1 MTGEE
6 DLIVTTASGI
16 VTRMAV
22 GEVRSMGRSTS
33 GVRVQRIR
41 GEEDRVSS
49 CAIVPA
55 DDAVDE
61 LDEVDGADAP
71 DGTAAATETVV
82 LADAVNVADPDDQ
95 ADDDTV
101 EPVEEDDVE
110 SADDDDSDDE

>member
-61 LDEVDGADAP
+61 LGAVDGVDVPEA
-71 DGTAAATETVV
+71 TVAATETVV
-82 LADAVNVADPDDQ
+82 LADAVNVADPDEL

-101 EPVEEDDVE
+101 EPVEDDDVD
-110 SADDDDSDDE
+110 SVGDDDSDDE